1 MNSLALTLFAAP
13 CIPFFDFVDFLEDA
27 MKKKGKTK
35 HQILFEEKTKPFLND
50 HSVQVQ
56 YKIDRKKMKE
66 AIRKLADATEHRIK
80 KLNAELNF
88 VKEQLKQEIEKRK
101 HAVEM
106 LRQQEPLLSERVK
119 EISCL
124 YSVISLLG
132 NKKYASG
139 EEEIHDIVKVI
150 PTGWQYPEDTCVQII
165 LAGKEYKTDNFK
177 ETPWRQTAEIL
188 VNGEPKGILA
198 VSYLQEKPAKDEGPF
213 YLEERTLIDVL
224 AKFIGE
230 MIELRLAKK
239 IE

>member
-1 MNSLALTLFAAP
+1 
-13 CIPFFDFVDFLEDA
+13 

-35 HQILFEEKTKPFLND
+35 QQILFEEKTKPFLND
-50 HSVQVQ
+50 YSVQVQ
-56 YKIDRKKMKE
+56 DKIDRKKMKE
-66 AIRKLADATEHRIK
+66 AIRKIADATGQRIK
-80 KLNAELNF
+80 KLNAQLNF
-88 VKEQLKQEIEKRK
+88 VKEQLRQEIEKRK
-101 HAVEM
+101 HAVEI

-124 YSVISLLG
+124 YSVISLLA
-132 NKKYASG
+132 NKRYASG
-139 EEEIHDIVKVI
+139 EEKIHDIVKLI

-165 LAGKEYKTDNFK
+165 LEGKEYKTDNFE

-213 YLEERTLIDVL
+213 YLEERTLIDVI
-224 AKFIGE
+224 AKFLGE
-230 MIELRLAKK
+230 MIELKIAKK

>member
-1 MNSLALTLFAAP
+1 
-13 CIPFFDFVDFLEDA
+13 

-35 HQILFEEKTKPFLND
+35 QQILFEENTKPFLND
-50 HSVQVQ
+50 YSVQVQ
-56 YKIDRKKMKE
+56 DKIEREKIRE
-66 AIRKLADATEHRIK
+66 AIRKIADAAEQRIK

-88 VKEQLKQEIEKRK
+88 VKEQLRQEIEKRK
-101 HAVEM
+101 HVVEI

-132 NKKYASG
+132 SKKYVSDDG
-139 EEEIHDIVKVI
+139 KIHDIVKLI

-165 LAGKEYKTDNFK
+165 LEGKEYKTDNFK

-213 YLEERTLIDVL
+213 YLEERTLIDVI
-224 AKFIGE
+224 AKFLGE
-230 MIELRLAKK
+230 MIELKLAKK
-239 IE
+239 TEIL

>member
-1 MNSLALTLFAAP
+1 MNSLALTLFPAP

>member
-1 MNSLALTLFAAP
+1 
-13 CIPFFDFVDFLEDA
+13 
-27 MKKKGKTK
+27 MKKKDKRK
-35 HQILFEEKTKPFLND
+35 QQILFEEKTKPFLID
-50 HSVQVQ
+50 YSVLVQ
-56 YKIDRKKMKE
+56 DKIDRKKIKE
-66 AIRKLADATEHRIK
+66 AIRKIADTAEQRIK
-80 KLNAELNF
+80 KLNAELKF
-88 VKEQLKQEIEKRK
+88 VKEQLRQAMEKQK
-101 HAVEM
+101 HAVEI

-132 NKKYASG
+132 NKKYASDEG
-139 EEEIHDIVKVI
+139 KLHDIVKLI

-165 LAGKEYKTDNFK
+165 LEGKEYKTDNFK

-224 AKFIGE
+224 AKFLGE
-230 MIELRLAKK
+230 MIDLKLAKK

>member
-1 MNSLALTLFAAP
+1 
-13 CIPFFDFVDFLEDA
+13 

-35 HQILFEEKTKPFLND
+35 QQILFEENTKPFLND
-50 HSVQVQ
+50 YSVQVQ
-56 YKIDRKKMKE
+56 DKIEREKIRE
-66 AIRKLADATEHRIK
+66 AIRKIADAAEQRIK

-88 VKEQLKQEIEKRK
+88 VKEQLRQEIEKRK
-101 HAVEM
+101 HVVEI

-132 NKKYASG
+132 NKKCVSDD
-139 EEEIHDIVKVI
+139 EKIHDIVKLI

-165 LAGKEYKTDNFK
+165 LEGKEYKTDNFK

-213 YLEERTLIDVL
+213 YLEERTLIDVI
-224 AKFIGE
+224 AKFLGE
-230 MIELRLAKK
+230 MIELKLAKK
-239 IE
+239 TEIL

>member
-1 MNSLALTLFAAP
+1 
-13 CIPFFDFVDFLEDA
+13 

-35 HQILFEEKTKPFLND
+35 QQILFEEKTKPFLND
-50 HSVQVQ
+50 YSVQVQ
-56 YKIDRKKMKE
+56 DKIDRKKVKE
-66 AIRKLADATEHRIK
+66 AIRKIADAAEQRIK

-88 VKEQLKQEIEKRK
+88 VKEQLRQEIDKRK
-101 HAVEM
+101 YAVEI

-132 NKKYASG
+132 NKKYASD
-139 EEEIHDIVKVI
+139 EEKIHDIVKLI
-150 PTGWQYPEDTCVQII
+150 PTGWHYPEDACVQII
-165 LAGKEYKTDNFK
+165 LAGKEYKTANFK

-224 AKFIGE
+224 AQFLGE
-230 MIELRLAKK
+230 MMERKLAKK

>member
-1 MNSLALTLFAAP
+1 
-13 CIPFFDFVDFLEDA
+13 

-35 HQILFEEKTKPFLND
+35 QQILFEEKTKPFLND
-50 HSVQVQ
+50 YSVQAQ
-56 YKIDRKKMKE
+56 DKIDREKIRE
-66 AIRKLADATEHRIK
+66 AIRKIADATEQRIK
-80 KLNAELNF
+80 KLNAELDF
-88 VKEQLKQEIEKRK
+88 VKEQLRQETEKRK
-101 HAVEM
+101 HAVEI

-124 YSVISLLG
+124 YSVISILG

-139 EEEIHDIVKVI
+139 EEKIHDIVKLI
-150 PTGWQYPEDTCVQII
+150 PTGWHYPEDACVQII
-165 LAGKEYKTDNFK
+165 LEGKEYKTDNFK

-224 AKFIGE
+224 AKFLGE
-230 MIELRLAKK
+230 MIELKLAKK

>member
-1 MNSLALTLFAAP
+1 
-13 CIPFFDFVDFLEDA
+13 

-35 HQILFEEKTKPFLND
+35 QQILYEENTELFLND
-50 HSVQVQ
+50 YSVQDQ
-56 YKIDRKKMKE
+56 DKIDHKKIKE
-66 AIRKLADATEHRIK
+66 AIRKIADAAKHRIK

-88 VKEQLKQEIEKRK
+88 VKEQLRQAIEKQK
-101 HAVEM
+101 HAVEI

-132 NKKYASG
+132 NKKYVSD
-139 EEEIHDIVKVI
+139 EEKIHDIVKII

-165 LAGKEYKTDNFK
+165 LEGKEYKTDNFK

-188 VNGEPKGILA
+188 VNGAPKGILA
-198 VSYLQEKPAKDEGPF
+198 VSYLQEKPVKDEGPF
-213 YLEERTLIDVL
+213 YMEERTLIDVI
-224 AKFIGE
+224 AKFLGE
-230 MIELRLAKK
+230 MIELKLAKK

>member
-1 MNSLALTLFAAP
+1 MQ
-13 CIPFFDFVDFLEDA
+13 
-27 MKKKGKTK
+27 KKGKTK
-35 HQILFEEKTKPFLND
+35 QQILFEEKTKPFLND
-50 HSVQVQ
+50 YSVQVQ
-56 YKIDRKKMKE
+56 DKIDREKIRE
-66 AIRKLADATEHRIK
+66 AIRKIADATEQRIK
-80 KLNAELNF
+80 KLNAELDF
-88 VKEQLKQEIEKRK
+88 VKEQLRQEIEKRK
-101 HAVEM
+101 HAVEI

-124 YSVISLLG
+124 YSVINLLA

-139 EEEIHDIVKVI
+139 EEKIHDIVKLI

-165 LAGKEYKTDNFK
+165 LEGEEYKTDNFK

-213 YLEERTLIDVL
+213 YLEERTLIDVI
-224 AKFIGE
+224 AKFLGE
-230 MIELRLAKK
+230 MIELKLAKK

>member
-1 MNSLALTLFAAP
+1 
-13 CIPFFDFVDFLEDA
+13 
-27 MKKKGKTK
+27 MKKKGKTRQ
-35 HQILFEEKTKPFLND
+35 QILSEEKSKPFLND
-50 HSVQVQ
+50 YSVQVQ
-56 YKIDRKKMKE
+56 DKINRKKMKE
-66 AIRKLADATEHRIK
+66 AIRKIADAAEQRIK

-88 VKEQLKQEIEKRK
+88 VKDQLRQQIEKRK
-101 HAVEM
+101 HAVEI

-124 YSVISLLG
+124 YSVINLLG
-132 NKKYASG
+132 NKKYASA
-139 EEEIHDIVKVI
+139 EETIHDIMKLI

-165 LAGKEYKTDNFK
+165 LEGKEYKTDNFK

-213 YLEERTLIDVL
+213 YMEQRTLIDVL
-224 AKFIGE
+224 AKFLGE
-230 MIELRLAKK
+230 MIELKLAKK

>member
-1 MNSLALTLFAAP
+1 
-13 CIPFFDFVDFLEDA
+13 

-35 HQILFEEKTKPFLND
+35 QQILFEEKTKPFLND
-50 HSVQVQ
+50 YSVQVQ
-56 YKIDRKKMKE
+56 DKIERKKIKE
-66 AIRKLADATEHRIK
+66 AIRKIADATEQRIK

-88 VKEQLKQEIEKRK
+88 VKEQLRQEIEKRK
-101 HAVEM
+101 HAVEI

-132 NKKYASG
+132 NNKYTSG
-139 EEEIHDIVKVI
+139 EEKIHDIVKLI

-165 LAGKEYKTDNFK
+165 LEGKEYKTENFK

-213 YLEERTLIDVL
+213 YMEERTLIDVI
-224 AKFIGE
+224 AKFLGE
-230 MIELRLAKK
+230 MIELKLAKK